1 MLTHPSAARTVSA
14 PIASSPFLLWEIAR
28 SLPRGHH
35 LIVSR
40 SEERDRRYLRSS
52 VHDRGHQVVALVSA
66 DDPGDSI
73 EGSRQFG
80 LSTLQRIRRIPGER
94 WGSVA
99 KEYPSGVSDLAAL
112 NAASRLPP
120 CCFLR
125 LGCEGDFARSEI
137 WGPRVDIATEEWLYF
152 GECAADGET
161 FHRETLRL
169 ARQFAALR
177 LARAEIDAEVGT

>member
-1 MLTHPSAARTVSA
+1 MSVT
-14 PIASSPFLLWEIAR
+14 SSPFLLWEIAR
-28 SLPRGHH
+28 ALPRGHR

-40 SEERDRRYLRSS
+40 SEERGRKYLRSS
-52 VHDRGHQVVALVSA
+52 VHDPGHLVVALVSV
-66 DDPGDSI
+66 DDPGEAI

-80 LSTLQRIRRIPGER
+80 LSTLQRVRRVPGTR
-94 WGSVA
+94 WGMVT
-99 KEYPSGVSDLAAL
+99 KEYPSGVFDLTAL
-112 NAASRLPP
+112 ATASRLPP

-125 LGCEGDFARSEI
+125 LSCEGDFARSEV
-137 WGPRVDIATEEWLYF
+137 WGPRVDITTEEWLYF

-177 LARAEIDAEVGT
+177 LARAEIDAEVTSRPCSNKS

>member
-1 MLTHPSAARTVSA
+1 MVTPTPTSSATS
-14 PIASSPFLLWEIAR
+14 FLLWEVAR
-28 SLPRGHH
+28 ALPRGHS

-40 SEERDRRYLRSS
+40 TEERGNRSIKSS
-52 VHDRGHQVVALVSA
+52 VHDSSHRVIAMVSS
-66 DDPGDSI
+66 DDPGDSAAR
-73 EGSRQFG
+73 SRQFG
-80 LSTLQRIRRIPGER
+80 LSTLLRVRRIPGER
-94 WGSVA
+94 WGRVTE
-99 KEYPSGVSDLAAL
+99 EYPGGVSDLTAL
-112 NAASRLPP
+112 AQASRLPP

-125 LGCEGDFARSEI
+125 IGCEGDFARSEV

-177 LARAEIDAEVGT
+177 LARAEIEAEVVG